1 MDSEDNFQGF
11 TKEGDM
17 TGRKKIIVILLAAAL
32 MVVPFGSSAM
42 AKGSDYPIENSA
54 EIMAADFAVVRPLQ
68 FVSLVTG
75 TVVFIVSLPFS
86 ALGDNVNEA
95 YTKMMKEPARM
106 TFLRPLGV
114 F

>member
-1 MDSEDNFQGF
+1 
-11 TKEGDM
+11 M

-42 AKGSDYPIENSA
+42 AKGSDYPIKNSA